1 MKCIILCAD
10 DYGQNPAIS
19 QAIVHLIQKKRLS
32 ATSCMTNSPFWLADS
47 VKLKPFWGQIDIG
60 LHFNLTEGKSL
71 TSASQ
76 FESLKTCLLKSSLRM
91 LSARRIEQELHAQI
105 DQFTAAIGFLPDFI
119 DGHQHIH
126 QLPVI
131 RDVLI
136 KVYQSRFK
144 ASGAYIRSVYDKEA
158 WVRFRDQAY
167 FKQLIIQLSGAKAL
181 KVLLNA
187 NKIPHNSSFSGVY
200 PFVSSEKFAQL
211 FDLFLNRVDN
221 NGLIMCHPGA
231 FTQKEYPDVIDASR
245 PDEYQ
250 FLLSDTYLEL
260 CQKNNVRVTR
270 FLK

>member
-76 FESLKTCLLKSSLRM
+76 FGSLKTCLLQSTFRM
-91 LSARRIEQELHAQI
+91 LSARGIEQELHAQI
-105 DQFTAAIGFLPDFI
+105 DQFTAGMGFLPDFI

-144 ASGAYIRSVYDKEA
+144 ASRAYIRSVYDKRA
-158 WVRFRDQAY
+158 WARFHDQAY
-167 FKQLIIQLSGAKAL
+167 FKQLIIQLSCAKAL
-181 KVLLNA
+181 KMLLNA
-187 NKIPHNSSFSGVY
+187 NKIPHNSSFAGVY
-200 PFVSSEKFAQL
+200 PFTFSKKFAQL
-211 FDLFLNRVDN
+211 LDLFLSRIND

-231 FTQKEYPDVIDASR
+231 FTQKAYPDVINGSR

-250 FLLSDTYLEL
+250 FLLSDAYLEL
-260 CQKNNVRVTR
+260 CQKHSVTITR